1 MPAYA
6 GQLHPMF
13 LGSRP
18 AVRGP
23 APAASGFQ
31 WPSAANTPS
40 VSGNVLT
47 YYPNVPTSYAA
58 ATTTLT
64 ASPGDLYTS
73 SNGQV
78 IQDLDI
84 TGAVVVNHNDVI
96 IRRCRI
102 HDFYWSGIY
111 IDTGVQAGH
120 PVIVEDCLIDT
131 PNPAG
136 INGSSGASSDHYT
149 VRRSR
154 IRDVENGFS
163 GTSNILVEYCFV
175 YPMYNSGGAHSD
187 GFQTS
192 TSAVISNI
200 TFRHNT
206 VFSRG
211 ETGSGEGDGSSC
223 FNCANDSTSFTNVFI
238 DHKFMAGGSYTI
250 YGPHGVSDN
259 PGTNVQITNNHLGT
273 NYNSDVGTFG
283 HWLDVEDEAV
293 VSGNIKVDA
302 SDNFISNLP

>member
-1 MPAYA
+1 MPAA
-6 GQLHPMF
+6 IGGGGVPF
-13 LGSRP
+13 TR
-18 AVRGP
+18 A
-23 APAASGFQ
+23 AAAAASGFQ

-40 VSGNVLT
+40 VSGSTLT
-47 YYPNVPTSYAA
+47 YYPNVPTSYAP

-64 ASPGDLYTS
+64 TS
-73 SNGQV
+73 SGDFFTSSAGQV

-102 HDFYWSGIY
+102 HGFFWSGIY
-111 IDTGVQAGH
+111 IDTGVTVGH
-120 PVIVEDCLIDT
+120 PVIVEDCLIESPD
-131 PNPAG
+131 PGG
-136 INGSSGASSDHYT
+136 IDGSSGASSDHYT

-163 GTSNILVEYCFV
+163 GTSNALVEYCFV

-192 TSAVISNI
+192 TSAAISNI

-211 ETGSGEGDGSSC
+211 ETGTGEGDGSSC
-223 FNCANDSTSFTNVFI
+223 FNCANDGLSFTNVIIEHNF
-238 DHKFMAGGSYTI
+238 FAGGSYAL
-250 YGPHGVSDN
+250 YGPHGAAGAGRN
-259 PGTNVQITNNHLGT
+259 PGTNVQVKDNHFGT
-273 NYNSDVGTFG
+273 NYNPDCGTFG

-293 VSGNIKVDA
+293 VTGNMLVDS